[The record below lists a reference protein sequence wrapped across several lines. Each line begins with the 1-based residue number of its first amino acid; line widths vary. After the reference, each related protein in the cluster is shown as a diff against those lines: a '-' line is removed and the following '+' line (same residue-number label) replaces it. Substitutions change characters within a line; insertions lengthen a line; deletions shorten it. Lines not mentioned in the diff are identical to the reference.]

1 MSSGFKK
8 ANLVFMRKETTENDK
23 NVNTEIVAAT
33 FENEIGSEEISGERV
48 WRNYVLLK
56 KRWFI
61 VTYL

>member
-1 MSSGFKK
+1 
-8 ANLVFMRKETTENDK
+8 MRKETTENDK